1 MENRDIL
8 KFTEFKSLS
17 RNRTRYVKGLFY
29 YALSIA
35 YIGYNYNTLYNAI
48 LGISSSLIC
57 SSIEIGRNHVMLI
70 QTHPYSPRLL
80 HTHTHTYTDGL
91 HTSVGLCNFQSEFI
105 RLTCLCLY
113 VCVFVYTVPF
123 GASPFPW
130 LLWLIHFLSRWLNT
144 KIVWL
149 YLRACN

>member
-8 KFTEFKSLS
+8 KFTGFKSLS
-17 RNRTRYVKGLFY
+17 RNRARYVKGLFHW
-29 YALSIA
+29 ALSIA

-80 HTHTHTYTDGL
+80 HTHTPTQSGYTHPFACVTFKVNSFVWL
-91 HTSVGLCNFQSEFI
+91 VCV
-105 RLTCLCLY
+105 CMYVY
-113 VCVFVYTVPF
+113 VCVYTVPF